1 MMKKLIKKVLKDSK
15 NVEKDFEI
23 KWQEKE
29 LKILNEIKANKQ

>member
-1 MMKKLIKKVLKDSK
+1 MKKLIKKVLNESK

-29 LKILNEIKANKQ
+29 LKILSEIKADK

>member
-1 MMKKLIKKVLKDSK
+1 MKKLIKKVLKDSK

-29 LKILNEIKANKQ
+29 LKILNEIKANK